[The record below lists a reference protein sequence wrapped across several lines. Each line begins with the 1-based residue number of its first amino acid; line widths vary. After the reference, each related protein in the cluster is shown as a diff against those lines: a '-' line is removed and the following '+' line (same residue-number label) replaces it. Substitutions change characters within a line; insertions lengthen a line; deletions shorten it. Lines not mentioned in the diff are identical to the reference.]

1 MLENLL
7 TNSHHLL
14 TQPRPSPIVSG
25 LRFERKNA
33 LVAQLDRVLGYEP
46 SGRWFESTRV
56 HQSSKP
62 HLKRVGFFA
71 FNGIR

>member
-7 TNSHHLL
+7 TNSHPLL
-14 TQPRPSPIVSG
+14 TQLRPSPIVSG
-25 LRFERKNA
+25 FRFERKNA

-56 HQSSKP
+56 H
-62 HLKRVGFFA
+62 H
-71 FNGIR
+71 IRKTSPQKGEVFCV